1 MNRTALLFITAL
13 LVCGLWPMVFVAF
26 AQDLATAGAI
36 AEAVDWPARIEAGL
50 LTWLPRLMAL
60 ASILAAVFPSVGKVM
75 KIIDV
80 LAVNYGKA
88 RNDPKIQKWGG

>member
-1 MNRTALLFITAL
+1 MRKLARVFLLILAAA
-13 LVCGLWPMVFVAF
+13 FVAT
-26 AQDLATAGAI
+26 LALGQGVEVPAP
-36 AEAVDWPARIEAGL
+36 EATVDWAARIEAGL

-75 KIIDV
+75 KIVDV

-88 RNDPKIQKWGG
+88 RNDPKIQRWGG